1 MTKTFAL
8 DPIHSAFADAA
19 DKPAALHPQSL
30 LELPPG
36 EARQSLL
43 TVHSILE
50 AKLPATDLKI
60 YEAGGG
66 STSFLPL
73 NVLRRA
79 HVTVVDI
86 DEDQI
91 RNNDYAQ
98 ETILGDIQTYRFA
111 PDSFDLVICY
121 NVIEH
126 VPDVE
131 AALLGFCQSLKDNGL
146 ILIGAPNPRSLSGVV
161 TKYSPHWFHVWFY
174 RHVRGDKNAGLPGCA
189 PFPTHFH
196 PLVTL
201 SNLEAFADRHGL
213 QMIYRKQ
220 YESPRYPEMR
230 RRKPLFAALVDAA
243 AKVMNFF
250 LPGKDRRA
258 ARRLS
263 RDPAKALKMN
273 AMFSEAR
280 VKVSHRLA
288 MHLHANPFQ
297 MRNATPMVSFT
308 FDDLPKSA
316 ATTGAD
322 LLEAHGAR
330 GTFYVSGGLVGVG
343 TPDWPAGDADDVL
356 SLYRRGHEIGC
367 HTFSHQRACDL
378 DVASLANEIMRNRGY
393 FRALD
398 ASIETETFAYPYG
411 YGSFGRKHQLKDQF
425 QTCRSIVP
433 GINSGEV
440 DLQFLRAMPL
450 IDRQIDRVGIERAFD
465 EARNQ

>member
-1 MTKTFAL
+1 MTRTFAL
-8 DPIHSAFADAA
+8 DPLHTAFADGAGTSA
-19 DKPAALHPQSL
+19 VAHPQSL

-86 DEDQI
+86 DADQI

-111 PDSFDLVICY
+111 PDRFDLVICY

-126 VPDVE
+126 VPDAE
-131 AALLGFCQSLKDNGL
+131 AALLGFCQSLRDNGL
-146 ILIGAPNPRSLSGVV
+146 ILIGAPNPRSLSGVI

-174 RHVRGDKNAGLPGCA
+174 RYVRGEKHAGQPGCP

-201 SNLEAFADRHGL
+201 ANLEAFANRRGL

-230 RRKPLFAALVDAA
+230 RKKPLLAALVDAA
-243 AKVMNFF
+243 AKTMNFF
-250 LPGKDRRA
+250 LPGK
-258 ARRLS
+258 
-263 RDPAKALKMN
+263 
-273 AMFSEAR
+273 
-280 VKVSHRLA
+280 
-288 MHLHANPFQ
+288 
-297 MRNATPMVSFT
+297 
-308 FDDLPKSA
+308 
-316 ATTGAD
+316 AD
-322 LLEAHGAR
+322 VRHGD
-330 GTFYVSGGLVGVG
+330 YHVIL
-343 TPDWPAGDADDVL
+343 
-356 SLYRRGHEIGC
+356 
-367 HTFSHQRACDL
+367 
-378 DVASLANEIMRNRGY
+378 
-393 FRALD
+393 
-398 ASIETETFAYPYG
+398 
-411 YGSFGRKHQLKDQF
+411 RK
-425 QTCRSIVP
+425 R
-433 GINSGEV
+433 
-440 DLQFLRAMPL
+440 
-450 IDRQIDRVGIERAFD
+450 
-465 EARNQ
+465 